1 MCSGSGAAAGRAF
14 AFFEVGGCFCVAVD
28 AAPGRRRLL
37 GLPPHGPGVF
47 ACAQGG
53 GAVALGPG
61 GLLLGHRGAPADSR
75 AAMVMS
81 GLTPTGAK
89 PIHRLAGAAGP
100 AFAALSARS
109 RALMMAWFF
118 RW

>member
-1 MCSGSGAAAGRAF
+1 MCCGSGAAAGRAF

-47 ACAQGG
+47 AGAQGS

-61 GLLLGHRGAPADSR
+61 GLLPGHRGAPVDSR

-89 PIHRLAGAAGP
+89 PIHTLAGAA
-100 AFAALSARS
+100 AALAARS